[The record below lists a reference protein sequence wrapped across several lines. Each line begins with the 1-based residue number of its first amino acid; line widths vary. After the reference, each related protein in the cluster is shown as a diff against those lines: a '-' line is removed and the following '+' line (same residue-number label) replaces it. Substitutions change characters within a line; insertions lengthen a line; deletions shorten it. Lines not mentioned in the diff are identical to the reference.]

1 MNGFGGAASKLRE
14 DQADAAKQ
22 RWAVAQRAVV
32 EATAAVEAAR
42 ARLDAGRAS
51 LAASM
56 GGRHEDGAPSP
67 RAASAP
73 GGRWTP
79 RGRDRGSPPRPRP
92 RAQGHAD
99 ERRREYDQ
107 AARRVK
113 ALSRLEDRWK
123 RERTARRRRAD
134 ARIQDE
140 FVARLARGR
149 NGDDH
154 DHEGPDRASISTSE
168 RSPRATHDLD
178 RHHLQV
184 RGLRPRRRRA
194 PDRLLR
200 HHLRAHRNAGERDG
214 GSSVAFP
221 SVTPEET
228 TARNA
233 RR

>member
-1 MNGFGGAASKLRE
+1 MSGFRLARLLKLRE

-56 GGRHEDGAPSP
+56 GGRHEGGGIGSILGAH
-67 RAASAP
+67 RALDSLEAAIAAH
-73 GGRWTP
+73 REELA
-79 RGRDRGSPPRPRP
+79 

-107 AARRVK
+107 AARSVK

-140 FVARLARGR
+140 FVARVARAR
-149 NGDDH
+149 NGDDHDH

-168 RSPRATHDLD
+168 T
-178 RHHLQV
+178 
-184 RGLRPRRRRA
+184 RRE
-194 PDRLLR
+194 
-200 HHLRAHRNAGERDG
+200 AHTR
-214 GSSVAFP
+214 
-221 SVTPEET
+221 
-228 TARNA
+228 
-233 RR
+233 